1 MQVLSIILSLAK
13 VLVAISNICVVHST
27 LLINITMNEKKKK
40 GKNFN
45 DNEPVIEMALITVI
59 IARMSVIIG
68 DEVEVKKNS

>member
-1 MQVLSIILSLAK
+1 MR
-13 VLVAISNICVVHST
+13 
-27 LLINITMNEKKKK
+27 KKKK

-45 DNEPVIEMALITVI
+45 DNEPVIEMVLITVI